1 MATLSAK
8 FPTLADWANFLD
20 PDGKAATVVE
30 ILSQTNPILTDMVT
44 LEANNVTTHKSV
56 IRTGLPSGTWRKL
69 YQGVDASK
77 STRAT
82 VEDSIGMLEARSEV
96 DKDLAELNGL
106 ESAFRLDEAQA
117 HLEGMN
123 QTMASTL
130 FYGDATT
137 EPEKF
142 TGLAPRYSSLSAGN
156 AQNIIDGGGTGS
168 DNMSVWLVVWGKNTI
183 HGIFPKG
190 SKAGLTQEDLGLADA
205 FDSSSRRYRA
215 YMEHFQWKCGIA
227 LRDWRYVVRI
237 CNIDASNLVAE
248 SSAADVIKLMTKA
261 AHRIPNM
268 AMGKACFYVNRTLN
282 EMLDIQAQGKA
293 TYTLM
298 TGNDAAGQPMTSFR
312 GIPIR
317 SCDALL
323 STEARVT

>member
-82 VEDSIGMLEARSEV
+82 VEDGIGMLEARSEV

-130 FYGDATT
+130 FYGDSTT

-268 AMGKACFYVNRTLN
+268 AMGKACFYVNPTLN

>member
-82 VEDSIGMLEARSEV
+82 VEDGIGMLEARSEV

-130 FYGDATT
+130 FYGDSTT

-261 AHRIPNM
+261 VHRIPNM
-268 AMGKACFYVNRTLN
+268 AMGKACFYVNPTLN

>member
-8 FPTLADWANFLD
+8 FPTLQDWANHLD
-20 PDGKAATVVE
+20 PDGKSAAVVE
-30 ILSQTNPILTDMVT
+30 ILSQTNPILTDMIVM
-44 LEANNVTTHKSV
+44 EANNITTHKSV
-56 IRTGLPSGTWRKL
+56 IRTGLPSATWRKL
-69 YQGVDASK
+69 YQGIDPSK

-106 ESAFRLDEAQA
+106 QSSFRLDEAQA

-190 SKAGLTQEDLGLADA
+190 SKAGLTQEDLGLDDA
-205 FDSSSRRYRA
+205 YDSSSRPYRA
-215 YMEHFQWKCGIA
+215 YKEYFQWKCGIA